1 MNDSGS
7 RAAQARQLACPH
19 RSPDA
24 ANELPDTTFTARLS
38 RMGAEVVQLKP
49 TPHPDWVINP
59 DDFPSDCDTA
69 RTLGVWMTWHGPG
82 VIIKPLTF
90 SSSACDLIV
99 YSRRGLAA
107 WRVAALTGLPQAL
120 VDAFNEGFNEGRGM
134 DAGRVTLLTGRGGP
148 LVRSFSRVM
157 AV

>member
-1 MNDSGS
+1 
-7 RAAQARQLACPH
+7 
-19 RSPDA
+19 
-24 ANELPDTTFTARLS
+24 
-38 RMGAEVVQLKP
+38 MGAEVVQLKP

-59 DDFPSDCDTA
+59 DAFPSDCDTA
-69 RTLGVWMTWHGPG
+69 RALGVLMTWHGPG
-82 VIIKPLTF
+82 VLIKPLAF

-120 VDAFNEGFNEGRGM
+120 VEAFNKGFNEGPRAWTGGQ
-134 DAGRVTLLTGRGGP
+134 ATLLTGGGRP
-148 LVRSFSRVM
+148 LARSCSRVT